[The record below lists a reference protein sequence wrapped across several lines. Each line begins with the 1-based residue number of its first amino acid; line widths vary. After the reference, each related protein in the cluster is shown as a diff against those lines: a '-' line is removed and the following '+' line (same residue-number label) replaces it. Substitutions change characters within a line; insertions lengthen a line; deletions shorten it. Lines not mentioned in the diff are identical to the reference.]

1 MPNPESA
8 ASGFTLAW
16 AAILLVV
23 ALGALYFQL
32 SLPGKLATEKAY
44 REAAAVLASE
54 GKEGDVVLLYPWWTE
69 RARLFVPKA
78 IPVVGYL
85 GLDGD
90 PLSAYSRIWVLA
102 QPRLP
107 RSDLGG
113 FERRFLPGRAP
124 IGSTRHFG
132 NLQLSLYRNGLHRP
146 IVFSAVSESASAR
159 VYLEQGDHARLDCPF
174 DGKAHRCPGN
184 ETLHVAPEWHEVLYQ
199 PRFCLWM
206 HPRGGSRRIAAEFP
220 QARWGERL
228 TLAAGIIGELA
239 FHHEPELTPTQV
251 VVEEMASGQRLL
263 EIIIPPGR
271 EGIVQDSRPTTG
283 AVRDPVGLRL
293 WVQSENPAL
302 RETCVELFSDR
313 ADTP

>member
-8 ASGFTLAW
+8 ANGLTLAW
-16 AAILLVV
+16 AGILLVV

-32 SLPGKLATEKAY
+32 SLPGKLPTEQAF
-44 REAAAVLASE
+44 REVAAVLANE
-54 GKEGDVVLLYPWWTE
+54 GKEGDVVLLYPWWIE

-85 GLDGD
+85 GSDGD
-90 PLSAYSRIWVLA
+90 PLAAYSRIWVLA

-107 RSDLGG
+107 RSDFNGFDYRYLNGRDPLGS
-113 FERRFLPGRAP
+113 P
-124 IGSTRHFG
+124 RHFG
-132 NLQLSLYRNGLHRP
+132 NLQLSLYRNRLHRP

-174 DGKAHRCPGN
+174 DGKAHRCPGA
-184 ETLHVAPEWHEVLYQ
+184 ERLHVAPEWHEVLYQ

-206 HPRGGSRRIAAEFP
+206 HPPGGSRRIAAESP
-220 QARWGERL
+220 HARWGERL

-251 VVEEMASGQRLL
+251 VVEEMASGQKLL

-271 EGIVQDSRPTTG
+271 EGIFQDSRPATG
-283 AVRDPVGLRL
+283 AVHDPVGLRL
-293 WVQSENPAL
+293 WVRSENPAL
-302 RETCVELFSDR
+302 REACVELFSDR
-313 ADTP
+313 ANTQ